1 MSVQPLEPGLSPEK
15 QAVVTKKDLING
27 VIASLKGNEPDKAAN
42 LYRRCKEDVG
52 YELMNLV
59 GRGQLAK
66 PLADVFLQA
75 KDYYKAAQVFESLEM
90 KKEAAEN
97 FAKGGDFG
105 SAADIYGQLGD
116 VARCAEMFERGG
128 SYGRAAPLFAQADQ
142 WPDAGRNYQLAE
154 ERFLAGEA
162 FVRAGDKTAA
172 LECLQKVSTDDPSY
186 PQSVSLLGPILD
198 EMGFSELAI
207 QKYEEITQNAAID
220 SENMGVFY
228 GLAKLYESAG
238 QADTAKGIY
247 TQILEKDLT
256 YKDVQERYRTLK
268 EGGAATQNVS
278 PAATPSPAPVD
289 AEVPHLVHVE
299 EDRSFFEENI
309 LFRDLTFD
317 EIRAVLNL
325 ADRVDYKAGE
335 RIINENESLPGVII
349 NQKGQLDIG
358 MNMDGKDIR
367 IARFEKGEHF
377 AEMTVVGPQKAK
389 VTVVAATDGS
399 YILIPR
405 EKLQVFLESNVQLK
419 GKILKNTLAALDAHL
434 LGAKEII
441 KQLWSRG
448 KSAAKT

>member
-1 MSVQPLEPGLSPEK
+1 MSVQPLEPRLSPEK
-15 QAVVTKKDLING
+15 QAVCTKKDLING
-27 VIASLKGNEPDKAAN
+27 VMASLQGNEPDKAVN

-59 GRGQLAK
+59 GRGPLAK

-90 KKEAAEN
+90 KKEAAQN

-105 SAADIYGQLGD
+105 SAADMYGQLGD
-116 VARCAEMFERGG
+116 VASCAEMFERGG
-128 SYGRAAPLFAQADQ
+128 SYGRAAPLFAQAGR

-162 FVRAGDKTAA
+162 FVRARDKQKA

-186 PQSVSLLGPILD
+186 AQSVSLLGPILD

-207 QKYEEITQNAAID
+207 QKYQEITQNAAID
-220 SENMGVFY
+220 SENMGVYY
-228 GLAKLYESAG
+228 GLAKLYESTG
-238 QADTAKGIY
+238 QVDTAKGIY
-247 TQILEKDLT
+247 AQILEKDLT
-256 YKDVQERYRTLK
+256 YKDVRQRYQSLK
-268 EGGAATQNVS
+268 EGGQEVASAPT
-278 PAATPSPAPVD
+278 PAPGGD

-317 EIRAVLNL
+317 EIRSVLNL

-335 RIINENESLPGVII
+335 RIVHENGAFPGIII

-367 IARFEKGEHF
+367 IARFEVGEHF
-377 AEMTVVGPQKAK
+377 GEMTVVGPQKAK

-405 EKLQVFLESNVQLK
+405 EKLQALLESNAQLK
-419 GKILKNTLAALDAHL
+419 GKILKNTLAALDDHL

-448 KSAAKT
+448 KTAAKT

>member
-15 QAVVTKKDLING
+15 QAVVTKKDLVNG
-27 VIASLKGNEPDKAAN
+27 VMASLKGNQPDQAAN

-59 GRGQLAK
+59 SGGALAK
-66 PLADVFLQA
+66 PLAAVFLQA
-75 KDYYKAAQVFESLEM
+75 KDFYKAAQVFESLEM

-105 SAADIYGQLGD
+105 SAADMYGQLGD
-116 VARCAEMFERGG
+116 VAKCAEMYERGG
-128 SYGRAAPLFAQADQ
+128 SYGRAAPLFAQVGQ
-142 WPDAGRNYQLAE
+142 WPNAGRAYQLAE

-162 FVRAGDKTAA
+162 FVRAGDKKQA

-207 QKYEEITQNAAID
+207 QKYQEITQDAAIG
-220 SENMGVFY
+220 SENIDVYY
-228 GLAKLYESAG
+228 GLAKLYESTG
-238 QADTAKGIY
+238 ETDTAKGIY

-256 YKDVQERYRTLK
+256 YKDVQDRYRTLK
-268 EGGAATQNVS
+268 EGGAA
-278 PAATPSPAPVD
+278 PAKASAPTAVPTSGD
-289 AEVPHLVHVE
+289 AAEVPHLVHLD
-299 EDRSFFEENI
+299 EDMSFFEENI

-317 EIRAVLNL
+317 EIRSVLSL
-325 ADRVDYKAGE
+325 AERVDYKAGE
-335 RIINENESLPGVII
+335 RIVQENGDLPGVII

-358 MNMDGKDIR
+358 MKMDGKDIR
-367 IARFEKGEHF
+367 IARFEVGEHF
-377 AEMTVVGPQKAK
+377 GELTVLGPQKAK
-389 VTVVAATDGS
+389 VTVAAPTDGS
-399 YILIPR
+399 YVLIPR
-405 EKLQVFLESNVQLK
+405 EKLQALLESNAQLK
-419 GKILKNTLAALDAHL
+419 GKILKNTLAALDEHL

-448 KSAAKT
+448 KS